1 MTRQSDNTGQ
11 TPGKMTESDKPTG
24 VRLVPQ
30 PHGGAIRTGG
40 NPGNAGGLGR
50 PREHI
55 RATLRQ
61 HLDETMLTAV
71 LEEWRAGKTT
81 ALQVAEF
88 LGRYGLGTQ
97 TETVTPEDVA
107 QTAQRM
113 LAVLVD
119 ELVSRGWPLPDVQAL
134 ATKMANAAKGEDA

>member
-1 MTRQSDNTGQ
+1 MTDASDNPVDTQ
-11 TPGKMTESDKPTG
+11 PTAPVKRQPTPHP
-24 VRLVPQ
+24 VAR
-30 PHGGAIRTGG
+30 GGWLWAGPPA
-40 NPGNAGGLGR
+40 NPVAGPGR

-134 ATKMANAAKGEDA
+134 ATKMANAAKGEENT